1 MKTARILLTIMGII
15 MCASIAVH
23 AQNSAKHEL
32 TASIAGQSSGEIT
45 KDLLLSRDTIVCS
58 DPKYVIVG
66 FKFSYVSNGDVV
78 EMVSNSSVLSNQMQ
92 TAIKKLEQGAKFYI
106 EEVVAKSNEGEV
118 KKLAAMLLKIK

>member
-23 AQNSAKHEL
+23 AQNAVKPEL
-32 TASIAGQSSGEIT
+32 TATIAGRSSGEIA

-66 FKFSYVSNGDVV
+66 FKFSFVSNGDVV
-78 EMVSNSSVLSNQMQ
+78 DLVSNSSVLSNQMQ
-92 TAIKKLEQGAKFYI
+92 TAIKKLEPGAKFYI
-106 EEVVAKSNEGEV
+106 EEVVAKSKEGEM
-118 KKLAAMLLKIK
+118 KKLAAMILKIK